1 MAWAAPDAMMAA
13 ARGFYESLGL
23 IMAYGRIP
31 EAFID
36 DVLLR
41 ADIVDLVDSRVKLK
55 KAGKNY
61 SACCPFHREKTP
73 SFTVSRE
80 KQFYY
85 CFGCGASGNAI
96 SFLMEYEHKGFLDAL
111 KDLAQRVGLEVPD
124 TRDPDAPPRES
135 HQGLYDMLERAAQ
148 YFEQQLRQHRD
159 KDKAVRYFKKRGLT
173 GQIAKHYRLGYAPA
187 GWDNLVGT
195 LGSDAESR
203 QTLLTTGLVIQRDGS
218 DRVYDAM
225 RDRVIFPIRDFR
237 GRVIAFGGRVLTD
250 EKPKYLNSPES
261 PVFHKGQEL
270 YGLYEA
276 RQAPGKLERVIV
288 VEGYMD
294 VVALAQYGI
303 TYAVAT
309 LGTATSTT
317 HVERLFRLVPEIVF
331 CFDGDAAGRKAA
343 WRALESALPALVDG
357 KSASFLFLP
366 TDEDPDSLVRKEGKD
381 RFVDRMIN
389 EAEPLADFLMR
400 HLGEGLKLDSLE
412 GRSRL
417 AMLAKP
423 LVATL
428 PDGLYREMLLGRLA
442 ELTHLER
449 DTLRAAVL
457 ETTPIAATRPASPV
471 PAGSSAG
478 GTAVPASA
486 DFAPPDAEGFGP
498 PGWFGEDEDDDYGY
512 GESRGGFGGKGK
524 PWGRG
529 GAGKGRGFGERRFG
543 RERPRRPAAQRP
555 PAVGLA
561 ERAVRLLLQD
571 PAQAQLTN
579 PAEVLSWGQAP
590 DSLLVQLLEVLAANP
605 GISTPA
611 LLGLW
616 HGSPQGDELGSLAA
630 SEFLTPHTGVDR
642 EFQDLLRQ
650 LRMESLQAQLASAH
664 GRLSQL
670 TDFALARTELAEIE
684 RIKTELERL
693 RRLAAAGSDGQ
704 DA

>member
-1 MAWAAPDAMMAA
+1 MAGAPAALPF
-13 ARGFYESLGL
+13 RPLFTRKSPF
-23 IMAYGRIP
+23 MAYGRIP
-31 EAFID
+31 ESFID
-36 DVLLR
+36 DVLSR
-41 ADIVDLVDSRVKLK
+41 TDIVELIDSRVKLK

-85 CFGCGASGNAI
+85 CFGCGASGNAV
-96 SFLMEYEHKGFLDAL
+96 SFLMDYERKGFLDSL
-111 KDLAQRVGLEVPD
+111 NELAGRVGLEVPD

-135 HQGLYDMLERAAQ
+135 QQPLYDQLEAAAQ
-148 YFEQQLRQHRD
+148 YFEQQLRTHRD
-159 KDKAVRYFKKRGLT
+159 KEKAVGYFKRRGLT

-187 GWDNLVGT
+187 GWDNLLSA
-195 LGSDAESR
+195 LGRDEDAKKR
-203 QTLLTTGLVIQRDGS
+203 LLATGLVVRNEQS
-218 DRVYDAM
+218 NRVYDAM

-276 RQAPGKLERVIV
+276 KQAPGRLERVIV

-303 TYAVAT
+303 TNAVAT

-317 HVERLFRLVPEIVF
+317 HVERLFRLVPEVCF

-366 TDEDPDSLVRKEGKD
+366 ADEDPDSLVRKEGTARFQD
-381 RFVDRMIN
+381 RVQN
-389 EAEPLADFLMR
+389 EAEPLADFMLR
-400 HLGEGLKLDSLE
+400 QLGEGLNLDSLE

-442 ELTHLER
+442 ELTRLETA
-449 DTLRAAVL
+449 TLRAAVL
-457 ETTPIAATRPASPV
+457 DTPALPADRPRAAPAQTPAA
-471 PAGSSAG
+471 PAGSHEPPPYFDDAADDFGDFGDLGPRAG
-478 GTAVPASA
+478 A
-486 DFAPPDAEGFGP
+486 D
-498 PGWFGEDEDDDYGY
+498 
-512 GESRGGFGGKGK
+512 
-524 PWGRG
+524 
-529 GAGKGRGFGERRFG
+529 RGFKGERRG
-543 RERPRRPAAQRP
+543 PRQRQARQP
-555 PAVGLA
+555 GSRAPTVSLG

-571 PAQAQLTN
+571 PSQARLTSSDELLRLGQ
-579 PAEVLSWGQAP
+579 PA
-590 DSLLVQLLEVLAANP
+590 DSLLLAVVRLLEERP
-605 GISTPA
+605 GMSIPA
-611 LLGLW
+611 LLGAW
-616 HGSPQGDELGSLAA
+616 HDTPEGEQLTALAA

-642 EFQDLLRQ
+642 EFQDVLAALRLAAMEAE
-650 LRMESLQAQLASAH
+650 LRA
-664 GRLSQL
+664 
-670 TDFALARTELAEIE
+670 TDDLAEIRRLKLAIE
-684 RIKTELERL
+684 AL
-693 RRLAAAGSDGQ
+693 RRPPA
-704 DA
+704 DAD

>member
-1 MAWAAPDAMMAA
+1 MAT
-13 ARGFYESLGL
+13 
-23 IMAYGRIP
+23 YGRIP
-31 EAFID
+31 ESFID

-41 ADIVDLVDSRVKLK
+41 TDIVDLIDTRVKLK

-61 SACCPFHREKTP
+61 SACCPFHKEKSP

-96 SFLMEYEHKGFLDAL
+96 SFLMDYERKGFLDSL
-111 KDLAQRVGLEVPD
+111 NELAGRVGLDVPD

-135 HQGLYDMLERAAQ
+135 QQPLYDQLEAATH
-148 YFEQQLRQHRD
+148 YFEQQLRTHRD
-159 KDKAVRYFKKRGLT
+159 REKAVGYFKKRGLT

-187 GWDNLVGT
+187 GWDNLLT
-195 LGSDAESR
+195 ALGRDDEAKKR
-203 QTLLTTGLVIQRDGS
+203 LLATGLVVKREDSQ
-218 DRVYDAM
+218 RVYDAM

-276 RQAPGKLERVIV
+276 KQAPGKLERVIV

-303 TYAVAT
+303 TCAVAT

-317 HVERLFRLVPEIVF
+317 HVERLFRLVPEVIF

-343 WRALESALPALVDG
+343 WRALESALPALQDG

-381 RFVDRMIN
+381 RFVDRMVN
-389 EAEPLADFLMR
+389 EAEPLADFMLR

-417 AMLAKP
+417 AMLTKP

-442 ELTHLER
+442 QLTQLETA
-449 DTLRAAVL
+449 TLRAAVL
-457 ETTPIAATRPASPV
+457 DTPPLPADRPRAEPPEAATAPVFEPPSGYEPPDQDRGPRQRPARKN
-471 PAGSSAG
+471 
-478 GTAVPASA
+478 
-486 DFAPPDAEGFGP
+486 AP
-498 PGWFGEDEDDDYGY
+498 
-512 GESRGGFGGKGK
+512 
-524 PWGRG
+524 
-529 GAGKGRGFGERRFG
+529 
-543 RERPRRPAAQRP
+543 AQRP
-555 PAVGLA
+555 QTTPLPD
-561 ERAVRLLLQD
+561 RAVRLLLQD
-571 PAQAQLTN
+571 TQQAALTS
-579 PAEVLSWGQAP
+579 AEELMALGHAE
-590 DSLLVQLLEVLAANP
+590 DSTLVELVRLLRESP
-605 GISTPA
+605 GISTAA
-611 LLGLW
+611 LLGAW
-616 HGSPQGDELGSLAA
+616 HGTEQGERLTELAA
-630 SEFLTPHTGVDR
+630 SEFLTPHAGLDR
-642 EFQDLLRQ
+642 EFQGV
-650 LRMESLQAQLASAH
+650 LQALRIEAKEAQMRASNDLAAIA
-664 GRLSQL
+664 RLKQ
-670 TDFALARTELAEIE
+670 EIE
-684 RIKTELERL
+684 ALKRG
-693 RRLAAAGSDGQ
+693 A
-704 DA
+704 

>member
-1 MAWAAPDAMMAA
+1 
-13 ARGFYESLGL
+13 
-23 IMAYGRIP
+23 MAYGRIP
-31 EAFID
+31 ESFID
-36 DVLLR
+36 DVLSR
-41 ADIVDLVDSRVKLK
+41 TDIVELINSRVKLK

-61 SACCPFHREKTP
+61 NACCPFHREKTP

-96 SFLMEYEHKGFLDAL
+96 SFLMDYERKGFLDSL
-111 KDLAQRVGLEVPD
+111 NELAGRVGLEVPD

-135 HQGLYDMLERAAQ
+135 QQPLYDQLEAAAQ
-148 YFEQQLRQHRD
+148 YFEQQLRTHRD
-159 KDKAVRYFKKRGLT
+159 KEKAVGYFKRRGLT

-187 GWDNLVGT
+187 GWDNLLSA
-195 LGSDAESR
+195 LGSDEEAQKR
-203 QTLLTTGLVIQRDGS
+203 LLATGLVVRNEQSNRL
-218 DRVYDAM
+218 YDAM

-276 RQAPGKLERVIV
+276 RQAPGRLERVIV

-303 TYAVAT
+303 TNAVAT

-317 HVERLFRLVPEIVF
+317 HVERLFRLVPEVCF

-366 TDEDPDSLVRKEGKD
+366 ADEDPDSLVRKEGAARFLD
-381 RFVDRMIN
+381 RVQN
-389 EAEPLADFLMR
+389 EAEPLADFLLR
-400 HLGEGLKLDSLE
+400 QLGEGLNLDSLE

-442 ELTHLER
+442 ELTRLETA
-449 DTLRAAVL
+449 TLRAAVL
-457 ETTPIAATRPASPV
+457 ETPPLPADRPRAVQADTRSAPDDSPAYEVATGAPPRSERRGPRQRPARS
-471 PAGSSAG
+471 
-478 GTAVPASA
+478 ASA
-486 DFAPPDAEGFGP
+486 RAPTMTLE
-498 PGWFGEDEDDDYGY
+498 
-512 GESRGGFGGKGK
+512 
-524 PWGRG
+524 
-529 GAGKGRGFGERRFG
+529 
-543 RERPRRPAAQRP
+543 
-555 PAVGLA
+555 

-571 PAQAQLTN
+571 PSQARFTSSDELLRLGQ
-579 PAEVLSWGQAP
+579 PA
-590 DSLLVQLLEVLAANP
+590 DSLLLAVVRLLEERP
-605 GISTPA
+605 GMSIPA
-611 LLGLW
+611 LLGAW
-616 HGSPQGDELGSLAA
+616 HDTPKGEQLTALAA
-630 SEFLTPHTGVDR
+630 SEFLTPDTGLDR
-642 EFQDLLRQ
+642 EFRDVLNALRLAAMEAE
-650 LRMESLQAQLASAH
+650 LRA
-664 GRLSQL
+664 
-670 TDFALARTELAEIE
+670 TDDLAEIRRLKLAIE
-684 RIKTELERL
+684 AL
-693 RRLAAAGSDGQ
+693 RRPPPPAG
-704 DA
+704 

>member
-1 MAWAAPDAMMAA
+1 MAT
-13 ARGFYESLGL
+13 
-23 IMAYGRIP
+23 YGRIP
-31 EAFID
+31 ESFID

-41 ADIVDLVDSRVKLK
+41 TDIVDLIDTRVKLK

-61 SACCPFHREKTP
+61 AACCPFHKEKSP

-96 SFLMEYEHKGFLDAL
+96 SFLMDYERKSFLDTL
-111 KDLAQRVGLEVPD
+111 NELAGRVGLDVPD

-135 HQGLYDMLERAAQ
+135 QQPLYDQLEAATH
-148 YFEQQLRQHRD
+148 YFEQQLRTHRD
-159 KDKAVRYFKKRGLT
+159 REKAVGYFKKRGLT

-187 GWDNLVGT
+187 GWDNLLT
-195 LGSDAESR
+195 ALGRDEDAKKR
-203 QTLLTTGLVIQRDGS
+203 LLATGLVVKREDSQ
-218 DRVYDAM
+218 RVYDAM

-276 RQAPGKLERVIV
+276 KQAPGKLERVIV

-303 TYAVAT
+303 TCAVAT

-317 HVERLFRLVPEIVF
+317 HVERLFRLVPEVIF

-343 WRALESALPALVDG
+343 WRALESALPALQDG

-381 RFVDRMIN
+381 RFVDRMVN
-389 EAEPLADFLMR
+389 EAEPLADFMLR

-417 AMLAKP
+417 TMLAKP

-442 ELTHLER
+442 QLTQLETA
-449 DTLRAAVL
+449 TLRAAVL
-457 ETTPIAATRPASPV
+457 DTPPLPADRPKAEIPVMPEAEAAMATAAPDKGPRQRSP
-471 PAGSSAG
+471 
-478 GTAVPASA
+478 
-486 DFAPPDAEGFGP
+486 
-498 PGWFGEDEDDDYGY
+498 
-512 GESRGGFGGKGK
+512 R
-524 PWGRG
+524 
-529 GAGKGRGFGERRFG
+529 
-543 RERPRRPAAQRP
+543 QRP
-555 PAVGLA
+555 PSQRPQTVSLPD
-561 ERAVRLLLQD
+561 RAVRLLLQD
-571 PAQAQLTN
+571 PQQASLTS
-579 PAEVLSWGQAP
+579 AEDLLALGLTP
-590 DSLLVQLLEVLAANP
+590 DALLVELVRLLRATPGLSTAALM
-605 GISTPA
+605 GA
-611 LLGLW
+611 W
-616 HGSPQGDELGSLAA
+616 HGTELGEQMSSLAA
-630 SEFLTPHTGVDR
+630 SEFLTPHTGLDR
-642 EFQDLLRQ
+642 EFQDVLRG
-650 LRMESLQAQLASAH
+650 LYVEGKEAQMRASTDLAVIA
-664 GRLSQL
+664 RLKQ
-670 TDFALARTELAEIE
+670 EIE
-684 RIKTELERL
+684 ALKRGPER
-693 RRLAAAGSDGQ
+693 GD
-704 DA
+704 

>member
-1 MAWAAPDAMMAA
+1 MAT
-13 ARGFYESLGL
+13 
-23 IMAYGRIP
+23 YGRIP
-31 EAFID
+31 ESFID

-41 ADIVDLVDSRVKLK
+41 TDIVDLIDTRVKLK

-61 SACCPFHREKTP
+61 SACCPFHKEKSP

-96 SFLMEYEHKGFLDAL
+96 SFLMDYERKSFLDTL
-111 KDLAQRVGLEVPD
+111 NELAGRVGLDVPD

-135 HQGLYDMLERAAQ
+135 QQPLYDQLEAATH
-148 YFEQQLRQHRD
+148 YFEQQLRTHRD
-159 KDKAVRYFKKRGLT
+159 REKAVGYFKKRGLT

-187 GWDNLVGT
+187 GWDNLLT
-195 LGSDAESR
+195 ALGRDEEAKKR
-203 QTLLTTGLVIQRDGS
+203 LLATGLVVKREDSQ
-218 DRVYDAM
+218 RVYDAM

-276 RQAPGKLERVIV
+276 KQAPGKLERVIV

-303 TYAVAT
+303 TCAVAT

-317 HVERLFRLVPEIVF
+317 HVERLFRLVPEVIF

-343 WRALESALPALVDG
+343 WRALESALPALQDG

-381 RFVDRMIN
+381 RFVDRMVN
-389 EAEPLADFLMR
+389 EAEPLADFMLR

-417 AMLAKP
+417 TMLAKP

-442 ELTHLER
+442 QLTQLETA
-449 DTLRAAVL
+449 TLRAAVL
-457 ETTPIAATRPASPV
+457 DTPPLPADRPKAEIPVMPEAEPAMATAAPDKGPRQRSP
-471 PAGSSAG
+471 
-478 GTAVPASA
+478 
-486 DFAPPDAEGFGP
+486 
-498 PGWFGEDEDDDYGY
+498 
-512 GESRGGFGGKGK
+512 R
-524 PWGRG
+524 
-529 GAGKGRGFGERRFG
+529 
-543 RERPRRPAAQRP
+543 QRP
-555 PAVGLA
+555 PSQRPQTVSLPD
-561 ERAVRLLLQD
+561 RAVRLLLQD
-571 PAQAQLTN
+571 PQQASLTS
-579 PAEVLSWGQAP
+579 AEDLLALGLTP
-590 DSLLVQLLEVLAANP
+590 DALLVELVRLLRATPGLSTAALM
-605 GISTPA
+605 GA
-611 LLGLW
+611 W
-616 HGSPQGDELGSLAA
+616 HGTELGEQMSSLAA
-630 SEFLTPHTGVDR
+630 SEFLTPHTGLDR
-642 EFQDLLRQ
+642 EFQDVLRG
-650 LRMESLQAQLASAH
+650 LYVEGKEAQMRASTDLAVIA
-664 GRLSQL
+664 RLKQ
-670 TDFALARTELAEIE
+670 EIE
-684 RIKTELERL
+684 ALKRGPER
-693 RRLAAAGSDGQ
+693 GD
-704 DA
+704 